1 MCVEEDAEDGGDT
14 VEARSPHLITPLD
27 LKPHEDLN

>member
-1 MCVEEDAEDGGDT
+1 MMCVEEDAEDGGDT

-27 LKPHEDLN
+27 L